1 MTKEVNMSKKI
12 YIVSQLGVSNAGG
25 VEKVSYYLN
34 ELLKDKY
41 DVKIIKRCKLSFGK
55 LNNLLQP
62 FLISLHLVFLRNK
75 FVIGNSWHCFLYPA
89 DISIHHGTSAGI
101 MKYTGEGGFAL
112 KLTAWMEKI
121 SARRAKKV
129 LAVSENCKK
138 ELVELYKI
146 PEEKITVIN
155 NFVQDEVFTPSNIEA
170 KSNNQINVC
179 FSGALCYKKGID
191 KLLAFSDFIEN
202 ELVPENQP
210 AIKLNIATNYEK
222 NAEPFLGRKNTSVQT
237 GLNASQMPDFYRQ
250 NDIMFF
256 PTRYEGFSMAALEAL
271 SCGLCLAGSDFA
283 VSPELQNFDFCKL
296 LAIDTPPA
304 HIVELVRD
312 LYGKFNSQQA
322 RQQIHDTVKEQ
333 FGTEQYRKK
342 ILAYVDEILSHNVL

>member
-1 MTKEVNMSKKI
+1 MSKKI

-41 DVKIIKRCKLSFGK
+41 DVQIIKRGKLSFGK

-62 FLISLHLVFLRNK
+62 FLISLRLAFLRNK

-121 SARRAKKV
+121 SARRAKNV

-155 NFVQDEVFTPSNIEA
+155 NFVQDEVFTPSNKES

-179 FSGALCYKKGID
+179 FSGALCYKKGMD
-191 KLLAFSDFIEN
+191 KLLEFSDYIEN
-202 ELVPENQP
+202 EVVPENQP

-222 NAEPFLGRKNTSVQT
+222 NAGPFLGRKNTSVQT
-237 GLNASQMPDFYRQ
+237 GLTASQMPDFYRQ

-271 SCGLCLAGSDFA
+271 SSGLCLAGSDFA
-283 VSPELQNFDFCKL
+283 VSPELQTFDFCKL
-296 LAIDTPPA
+296 LALDTPPSQVA
-304 HIVELVRD
+304 ESVRE
-312 LYGKFNSQQA
+312 LYGKFTSQTA
-322 RQQIHDTVKEQ
+322 RQKMHDTVKEQ

>member
-1 MTKEVNMSKKI
+1 MSKKI

-25 VEKVSYYLN
+25 VEKVSFYLK

-41 DVKIIKRCKLSFGK
+41 DVKIIKRGKLSFGK

-62 FLISLHLVFLRNK
+62 FLISLRLVFLRNK

-101 MKYTGEGGFAL
+101 MKYTCEGGFAL

-121 SARRAKKV
+121 SARRAKNV

-138 ELVELYKI
+138 ELVEFYKI

-155 NFVQDEVFTPSNIEA
+155 NFVQDEVFTPANIEA
-170 KSNNQINVC
+170 KSNNKINVC

-202 ELVPENQP
+202 EVVAENQP
-210 AIKLNIATNYEK
+210 SIKLNIATNYEK
-222 NAEPFLGRKNTSVQT
+222 NAGPFLRRKNTSVQT
-237 GLNASQMPDFYRQ
+237 GLTASQMPDFYRQ

-271 SCGLCLAGSDFA
+271 SSGLCLAGSDFA
-283 VSPELQNFDFCKL
+283 VSPELQAFDFCKL

-304 HIVELVRD
+304 HIVEFLRG
-312 LYGKFNSQQA
+312 LYSKFSTPQSRN
-322 RQQIHDTVKEQ
+322 QIHDTVKEQ